1 MSFAGGSRRH
11 AQGRKRLLG
20 RFGASQ
26 FEGSVA
32 KSWRGERRAWS
43 GYGRKV
49 LRFIGKF
56 RSQLRRASTGVNE
69 EALKAQGLLEA
80 ISRRSVL
87 GNCSFLIFRKWTDDS
102 WERRGQWVRQKKEA
116 LHTFYVRERNIGV
129 LAG

>member
-1 MSFAGGSRRH
+1 M
-11 AQGRKRLLG
+11 
-20 RFGASQ
+20 
-26 FEGSVA
+26 
-32 KSWRGERRAWS
+32 
-43 GYGRKV
+43 
-49 LRFIGKF
+49 RFIGKF